1 MKKKDNGRSTRNDG
15 ETDRN
20 RWRIT
25 VKLLRPRQKHGD
37 TRESYHCRSQHSCG
51 LSMQQAAEKAK
62 CNQQAAD
69 CSIASQ
75 CEEIARVQN
84 SPASGIVNRTG

>member
-1 MKKKDNGRSTRNDG
+1 VKKKGNGRSTRNNG

-20 RWRIT
+20 RWRIA
-25 VKLLRPRQKHGD
+25 VKLLRPREEHGD
-37 TRESYHCRSQHSCG
+37 TRERHHCRSQHSCG

-84 SPASGIVNRTG
+84 SPASGSSIGTG